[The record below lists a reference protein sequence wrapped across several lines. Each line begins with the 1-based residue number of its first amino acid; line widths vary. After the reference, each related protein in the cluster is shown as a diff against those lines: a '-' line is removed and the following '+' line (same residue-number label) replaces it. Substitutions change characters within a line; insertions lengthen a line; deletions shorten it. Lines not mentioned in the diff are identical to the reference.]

1 VAVVTLALG
10 IAANAAIFSVL
21 EAVLLA
27 PLPFPEPER
36 IVNVGTA
43 DSSGLPGNTGY
54 LTYVDWKA
62 QSHSFEELAL
72 IRMWLP
78 TLVTNGQPERINA
91 LRVTANFFR
100 TMRVKPAL
108 GRDFAPADD
117 TVAGWHVVIL
127 SDGLWRRRFNADA
140 GVIGRMV
147 KMNDAD
153 YQVIGVMP
161 ADFQPLISE
170 FFYNKADM
178 WAALGYDATQ
188 PSACRSCQHL
198 KVIGRIRPDTSVPAA
213 EKDIDD
219 VQRRL
224 VAQFRQDYPAASRVV
239 VLPISELLTGGIRPA
254 LTALMGAVM
263 FVLLI
268 ACANVANLL
277 LARLARRQH
286 DLAMRAALG
295 ATRGRI
301 VRQLLLESL
310 VLAFAGGILGL
321 ALARAA
327 VPLLVRLAPVSISRL
342 ADARVDVMVIAAGL
356 TVSLAT
362 TIFFGLLPAMHVSR
376 LDLSAVLAGETR
388 RTSAAPTSPARR
400 MLIGVDVALAV
411 VLLAAA
417 GLMIRSV
424 GRLIG
429 VNPGFDPDGVLTLQ
443 ISMVGSRYAKDEQV
457 VQTTEQLLARV
468 RALPGVTDAATAGQ
482 IPLGGNGDTWG
493 FHVEGRPVTP
503 EDPAVERY
511 SVTPDYFR
519 VMRIPLKRGRLLTDA
534 DRIDNERAMLIGERT
549 AETVW
554 PGSDPL
560 GQHVKIGGTD
570 GPTYT
575 VVGIVGDV
583 RHHELAV
590 PPTMQMYLSQWQ
602 LTDSFLT
609 VVVRTVG
616 DPARLTADV
625 RRAIWSVAPDVPVY
639 EVASLSELVAK
650 SVAPR
655 RFIMVLL
662 EVFGAIALLM
672 TAIGVYG
679 VIAYSVSE
687 RTREIGVRS
696 ALGASS
702 ADIVRLVVGGGIGV
716 VAAGLGGGILV
727 ASITTRFLQSSLF
740 GVSPLDPLTFV
751 GVALVIVV
759 VTLTA
764 QIIPVARALRI
775 DPAVALRID

>member
-1 VAVVTLALG
+1 
-10 IAANAAIFSVL
+10 
-21 EAVLLA
+21 
-27 PLPFPEPER
+27 
-36 IVNVGTA
+36 
-43 DSSGLPGNTGY
+43 
-54 LTYVDWKA
+54 
-62 QSHSFEELAL
+62 
-72 IRMWLP
+72 
-78 TLVTNGQPERINA
+78 
-91 LRVTANFFR
+91 
-100 TMRVKPAL
+100 
-108 GRDFAPADD
+108 
-117 TVAGWHVVIL
+117 
-127 SDGLWRRRFNADA
+127 
-140 GVIGRMV
+140 
-147 KMNDAD
+147 
-153 YQVIGVMP
+153 
-161 ADFQPLISE
+161 
-170 FFYNKADM
+170 
-178 WAALGYDATQ
+178 
-188 PSACRSCQHL
+188 
-198 KVIGRIRPDTSVPAA
+198 
-213 EKDIDD
+213 
-219 VQRRL
+219 
-224 VAQFRQDYPAASRVV
+224 
-239 VLPISELLTGGIRPA
+239 
-254 LTALMGAVM
+254 MGAVM

-310 VLAFAGGILGL
+310 VLAVSGGVLGL

-327 VPLLVRLAPVSISRL
+327 VPLLVNLAPISISRL
-342 ADARVDVMVIAAGL
+342 ADARVDFTVIAVGL
-356 TVSLAT
+356 AASLGT
-362 TIFFGLLPAMHVSR
+362 TICFGLLPALHVSR
-376 LDLSAVLAGETR
+376 LDLSAALAGETR
-388 RTSAAPTSPARR
+388 RTSAAPTSAARR
-400 MLIGVDVALAV
+400 MLIGIDVALAV

-424 GRLIG
+424 ERLIG
-429 VNPGFDPDGVLTLQ
+429 VSPGFDPNGVLTLQ
-443 ISMVGSRYAKDEQV
+443 ISMVGSRYAKDDQV
-457 VQTTEQLLARV
+457 RQTTEQVLARIRTV
-468 RALPGVTDAATAGQ
+468 PGVTDAATAGQ

-503 EDPAVERY
+503 EDPEVERY

-534 DRIDNERAMLIGERT
+534 DRIDSERAMLIGQRT

-575 VVGIVGDV
+575 VVGVVGDV
-583 RHHELAV
+583 RHRELAL

-609 VVVRTVG
+609 VVIRTVG
-616 DPARLTADV
+616 DPTRLTSDI

-639 EVASLSELVAK
+639 EVASLSELVAR

-655 RFIMVLL
+655 RYIMGLL
-662 EVFGAIALLM
+662 ELFGTIALLM

-702 ADIVRLVVGGGIGV
+702 ADIARLVVGSGIGV
-716 VAAGLGGGILV
+716 VAAGLGAGIVV
-727 ASITTRFLQSSLF
+727 ASVATRFLQSSLF
-740 GVSPLDPLTFV
+740 GVSPLDPVTFV
-751 GVALVIVV
+751 GVALVLVV

-764 QIIPVARALRI
+764 QAVPVLRALRI